1 MFAERLYR
9 AAAAGGL
16 AGGGGSGG
24 GGGGGGGGLGG
35 GLSGSFDGIRK
46 VGDVDDA
53 RSQTRQEAAALA
65 GSLARQGEAGAHT
78 RPLLSS
84 T

>member
-16 AGGGGSGG
+16 GGSGSGG
-24 GGGGGGGGLGG
+24 GGGGGGGGLG
-35 GLSGSFDGIRK
+35 GSFDGIRK